1 MRVLVAGATGAIG
14 RQLVPRLVA
23 AGHEVHGMTRY
34 ESKQAMLH
42 ELGAVPVVADA
53 LDPGQ
58 VAEAMGGAR
67 PDVIVHQLTAIGAL
81 DMRHFDHDFALTNRL
96 RTEGTDHLLSAGQA
110 VGVRRFVAQGIAGYG
125 AYVRTGGPVKSEED
139 PLDPTPTREMRE
151 TLAAIRHLE
160 EAVLDARW
168 TEGIVL
174 RYGAFYGP
182 GTSLAPDGEQSE
194 LVRRRKFPLVGDG
207 GGVWSFIHVADAA
220 EATVAAVEHGSRG
233 VYNVVDDDPAPVA
246 RVVAGAGADAGRQEA
261 DACAAVHRTAVRRGD
276 RRGDDDRASRRLE
289 REGQARARVAPGAPE
304 LAAGVHG
311 GMTARERLLDELR
324 PVAFAI
330 AYRMLGS
337 VSEAEDVVQEAL
349 LRVHQALDAG
359 EPIASP
365 RSFVATVT
373 TRLAINELRSARVR
387 RERYVGEW
395 VPEPIITDGHDDP
408 ARHAETADSLSLAML
423 VLLESLSPEQRAV
436 LLLHDVFDYGYPEIA
451 AIVGKSDDNVR
462 QLATRARRHLQQRRP
477 RFQTT
482 REQRDE
488 LARRF
493 FAAADQGDLAG
504 LEALLAHDVELTAD
518 GGGKVPALGRSLR
531 GRTRVARTLINYWG
545 RVVRVPGV
553 SLRPV
558 EVNGDPGAL
567 LLDAQQRLIGVVA
580 LDIAGGQIT
589 SISGIVNP
597 DKLTHLGPLA
607 DYTSLLRS
615 AR

>member
-1 MRVLVAGATGAIG
+1 
-14 RQLVPRLVA
+14 
-23 AGHEVHGMTRY
+23 
-34 ESKQAMLH
+34 
-42 ELGAVPVVADA
+42 
-53 LDPGQ
+53 
-58 VAEAMGGAR
+58 
-67 PDVIVHQLTAIGAL
+67 
-81 DMRHFDHDFALTNRL
+81 
-96 RTEGTDHLLSAGQA
+96 
-110 VGVRRFVAQGIAGYG
+110 
-125 AYVRTGGPVKSEED
+125 
-139 PLDPTPTREMRE
+139 
-151 TLAAIRHLE
+151 
-160 EAVLDARW
+160 
-168 TEGIVL
+168 
-174 RYGAFYGP
+174 
-182 GTSLAPDGEQSE
+182 
-194 LVRRRKFPLVGDG
+194 
-207 GGVWSFIHVADAA
+207 
-220 EATVAAVEHGSRG
+220 
-233 VYNVVDDDPAPVA
+233 
-246 RVVAGAGADAGRQEA
+246 
-261 DACAAVHRTAVRRGD
+261 
-276 RRGDDDRASRRLE
+276 
-289 REGQARARVAPGAPE
+289 
-304 LAAGVHG
+304 
-311 GMTARERLLDELR
+311 MTARERLLAELR

-408 ARHAETADSLSLAML
+408 ARQAETADSLSLAML

-451 AIVGKSDDNVR
+451 AIVGKSEDNVR

-518 GGGKVPALGRSLR
+518 GGGKVRALARSLR

-545 RVVRVPGV
+545 WVARVPGV

-558 EVNGDPGAL
+558 EVNGGPGAL
-567 LLDAQQRLIGVVA
+567 LLDPQQRLLGVVA
-580 LDIAGGQIT
+580 LEVAGGQVT